1 MKKLTIACTLGLL
14 ATVPALA
21 ADDMTATAETF
32 SRALLQHDGTAAA
45 ALVALPAGGKISRE
59 QLAQCISA
67 QSRKFMPNGGEIL
80 GSEAQDGNNVLV
92 RARVN
97 GKEGGA
103 ALPMTKTS
111 DGWRLD
117 SSILTDMECDA
128 ASILSGI
135 LSGTEPGT
143 VATAYL
149 RNGDGVSYDRVRIDN
164 IEYHD
169 GGKRADV
176 YLSGEKHAVI
186 PHPQQ
191 EKYRYRLPLEKVGG
205 KWQVIDNGC
214 ALACFVELPV
224 DDENAGGNGDND
236 IARKPRQ

>member
-21 ADDMTATAETF
+21 ADDMTVTAETF

-45 ALVALPAGGKISRE
+45 ALVALPTGGKISRE
-59 QLAQCISA
+59 LLAQCISA

-80 GSEAQDGNNVLV
+80 GSEAQDGNKVLV
-92 RARVN
+92 RVRVN
-97 GKEGGA
+97 GKESDA

-117 SSILTDMECDA
+117 SRIITDMECGDA
-128 ASILSGI
+128 ANI
-135 LSGTEPGT
+135 LSGTELGT

-149 RNGDGVSYDRVRIDN
+149 RNREGVSYDSVHIDN

-176 YLSGEKHAVI
+176 YLSGEKHAVV
-186 PHPQQ
+186 PHPAQI
-191 EKYRYRLPLEKVGG
+191 KYRYRLPLEKVGG

>member
-21 ADDMTATAETF
+21 ADDMIATAETF

>member
-45 ALVALPAGGKISRE
+45 ALVALPAGSKISRE

-92 RARVN
+92 RTRVN
-97 GKEGGA
+97 GTEGGA

-117 SSILTDMECDA
+117 SRIITDMECDA
-128 ASILSGI
+128 ANI
-135 LSGTEPGT
+135 LSGTELGT

-149 RNGDGVSYDRVRIDN
+149 RNRDGVSYDSVHIDN

-176 YLSGEKHAVI
+176 YLSGEKHGVV
-186 PHPQQ
+186 PHPAQ

-205 KWQVIDNGC
+205 KWQVINNGC
-214 ALACFVELPV
+214 GFACFVELPV
-224 DDENAGGNGDND
+224 DDENAGGSGEND

>member
-67 QSRKFMPNGGEIL
+67 QSRKFIPNGGEIL

-92 RARVN
+92 RTRVN
-97 GKEGGA
+97 GKESGA

-117 SSILTDMECDA
+117 SSIITDMECDA
-128 ASILSGI
+128 ASILSG
-135 LSGTEPGT
+135 TELGT

-149 RNGDGVSYDRVRIDN
+149 RNGDGVSYDRVHIDN

-176 YLSGEKHAVI
+176 YLSGEKHAVV
-186 PHPQQ
+186 PNPPQV
-191 EKYRYRLPLEKVGG
+191 KYRYRLPLEKVGG

-224 DDENAGGNGDND
+224 DGDNTDVNGDND
-236 IARKPRQ
+236 IARKPKR

>member
-1 MKKLTIACTLGLL
+1 MKKLTIACTLGLF
-14 ATVPALA
+14 ATISTLA

-67 QSRKFMPNGGEIL
+67 QSRKLMPNGGEIL

-97 GKEGGA
+97 GKESGA

-236 IARKPRQ
+236 IARKPGQ

>member
-14 ATVPALA
+14 VTVPALA
-21 ADDMTATAETF
+21 ADDMTVTAETF

-92 RARVN
+92 RTRVN
-97 GKEGGA
+97 GTEGGGV
-103 ALPMTKTS
+103 LPMTKTS

-117 SSILTDMECDA
+117 SRIITDMECDA
-128 ASILSGI
+128 ANILS
-135 LSGTEPGT
+135 STELGT

-149 RNGDGVSYDRVRIDN
+149 RNREGVSYDSVHIDN

-176 YLSGEKHAVI
+176 YLSGEKHAVV
-186 PHPQQ
+186 PHPAQ

-205 KWQVIDNGC
+205 KWQVINNGC
-214 ALACFVELPV
+214 GCACFVELPV
-224 DDENAGGNGDND
+224 DDENAGGSGEND

>member
-32 SRALLQHDGTAAA
+32 TRALLQHDGTAAA
-45 ALVALPAGGKISRE
+45 ALVALPAGSKISRE

-128 ASILSGI
+128 ANILSGI

-149 RNGDGVSYDRVRIDN
+149 RNRDGVSYDSVRIDN

>member
-32 SRALLQHDGTAAA
+32 TRALLQHDGTAAA
-45 ALVALPAGGKISRE
+45 ALVALPAGSKISRE

-80 GSEAQDGNNVLV
+80 GSEAQDGNGVLV

-97 GKEGGA
+97 GTEGGG

-117 SSILTDMECDA
+117 SRIITDMECDA
-128 ASILSGI
+128 ANILS
-135 LSGTEPGT
+135 STELGT

-149 RNGDGVSYDRVRIDN
+149 RNRDGVSYDSVHIDN

-176 YLSGEKHAVI
+176 YLSGEKHAVV
-186 PHPQQ
+186 PHPAQ

-205 KWQVIDNGC
+205 KWQVINNGC
-214 ALACFVELPV
+214 GFACFVELPV
-224 DDENAGGNGDND
+224 DDENAGGSGEND
-236 IARKPRQ
+236 TARKPRQ

>member
-45 ALVALPAGGKISRE
+45 ALVALPAGSKISRE

-92 RARVN
+92 RTRVN
-97 GKEGGA
+97 GTEGGA

-117 SSILTDMECDA
+117 SRIITDMECDA
-128 ASILSGI
+128 ANI
-135 LSGTEPGT
+135 LSGTELGT

-149 RNGDGVSYDRVRIDN
+149 RNRDGVSYDSVHIDN

-176 YLSGEKHAVI
+176 YLSGEKHGVV
-186 PHPQQ
+186 PHPAQ

-205 KWQVIDNGC
+205 KWQVINNGC
-214 ALACFVELPV
+214 GFACCVELPV
-224 DDENAGGNGDND
+224 DDENAGGSGEND

>member
-1 MKKLTIACTLGLL
+1 
-14 ATVPALA
+14 
-21 ADDMTATAETF
+21 
-32 SRALLQHDGTAAA
+32 
-45 ALVALPAGGKISRE
+45 
-59 QLAQCISA
+59 
-67 QSRKFMPNGGEIL
+67 MPNGGETL
-80 GSEAQDGNNVLV
+80 GSEAQDGNNVRV

-97 GKEGGA
+97 GKESGA

-128 ASILSGI
+128 ASILSG
-135 LSGTEPGT
+135 TEPGT

-149 RNGDGVSYDRVRIDN
+149 RSRDGVSYDSVRIDN

-176 YLSGEKHAVI
+176 YLSGEKHAVV
-186 PHPQQ
+186 PHPAQ

-205 KWQVIDNGC
+205 KWQVINNGC
-214 ALACFVELPV
+214 DFACFVELPV

>member
-1 MKKLTIACTLGLL
+1 MKKSIIACTLGLL

-45 ALVALPAGGKISRE
+45 ALVALPAGSKISRE

-67 QSRKFMPNGGEIL
+67 QSRKLMPNGGEIL

-97 GKEGGA
+97 GKESGA

-128 ASILSGI
+128 ASILSG
-135 LSGTEPGT
+135 TELGT

-149 RNGDGVSYDRVRIDN
+149 RSRDGVSYDRVRIDN

-176 YLSGEKHAVI
+176 YLSGEKHAVV
-186 PHPQQ
+186 PHPAQI
-191 EKYRYRLPLEKVGG
+191 KYRYRLPLEKVGG
-205 KWQVIDNGC
+205 KWQVINNGC
-214 ALACFVELPV
+214 DFACFVELPV
-224 DDENAGGNGDND
+224 DDENAGGSGEND
-236 IARKPRQ
+236 TARKPGQ

>member
-14 ATVPALA
+14 AAVPALA

-97 GKEGGA
+97 GKESGA

-169 GGKRADV
+169 DGKRADV
-176 YLSGEKHAVI
+176 YLSGEKHAVV
-186 PHPQQ
+186 PNPPQV
-191 EKYRYRLPLEKVGG
+191 KYRYRLPLEKVGG
-205 KWQVIDNGC
+205 KWQVINNGC
-214 ALACFVELPV
+214 GFACFVELPV
-224 DDENAGGNGDND
+224 DDENAGGSGEND

>member
-21 ADDMTATAETF
+21 ADDMTATAEIFT
-32 SRALLQHDGTAAA
+32 RALLQHDGTQAA
-45 ALVALPAGGKISRE
+45 ALVALPADGKISRE
-59 QLAQCISA
+59 QLAQCIGA
-67 QSRKFMPNGGEIL
+67 QSRKYMPNGGEVL
-80 GSEAQDGNNVLV
+80 GSEAQSENNVLV
-92 RARVN
+92 RTRVN
-97 GKEGGA
+97 GIEGGGN
-103 ALPMTKTS
+103 LSMTKTS

-117 SSILTDMECDA
+117 SSIITDMECDA
-128 ASILSGI
+128 ASILSG
-135 LSGTEPGT
+135 TELGT

-149 RNGDGVSYDRVRIDN
+149 RSRDGVSYDSVRIDN

-176 YLSGEKHAVI
+176 YLSGEKHAVV
-186 PHPQQ
+186 PNPPQV
-191 EKYRYRLPLEKVGG
+191 KYRYRLPLEKVGG

>member
-1 MKKLTIACTLGLL
+1 MKKSIIACTLGLL

-21 ADDMTATAETF
+21 ADDMTAAAETF

-67 QSRKFMPNGGEIL
+67 QSRKLMPNGGEIL

-97 GKEGGA
+97 GKESGA

-149 RNGDGVSYDRVRIDN
+149 RNGDGFSYDRVRIDN

-176 YLSGEKHAVI
+176 YLSGEKHAFV
-186 PHPQQ
+186 PNPPQV
-191 EKYRYRLPLEKVGG
+191 KYRYRLPLEKVGG

>member
-45 ALVALPAGGKISRE
+45 ALVALPAGSKISRE

-92 RARVN
+92 RTRMN
-97 GKEGGA
+97 GTEGGA

-117 SSILTDMECDA
+117 SSIITDMECDA
-128 ASILSGI
+128 ANILSR
-135 LSGTEPGT
+135 TELGT

-149 RNGDGVSYDRVRIDN
+149 RNRDGVSYDSVHIDN

-176 YLSGEKHAVI
+176 YLSGEKHAVV

-224 DDENAGGNGDND
+224 DGDNTDVNGDND
-236 IARKPRQ
+236 ITRKPKR

>member
-1 MKKLTIACTLGLL
+1 MKKLTIACTLGLF
-14 ATVPALA
+14 ATAPALA
-21 ADDMTATAETF
+21 VDDMTATAETF
-32 SRALLQHDGTAAA
+32 TRALLQHDGTAAA

-80 GSEAQDGNNVLV
+80 GSEAQDGNSVLV

-97 GKEGGA
+97 GKEGGGV
-103 ALPMTKTS
+103 LPMTKTS

-117 SSILTDMECDA
+117 SRIITDMECDA
-128 ASILSGI
+128 ANILS
-135 LSGTEPGT
+135 STELGT

-149 RNGDGVSYDRVRIDN
+149 RNRNGVSYDSVHIDN

-176 YLSGEKHAVI
+176 YLSGEKHAVV
-186 PHPQQ
+186 PNPPQV
-191 EKYRYRLPLEKVGG
+191 KYRYRLPLEKVGG
-205 KWQVIDNGC
+205 KWQIIDNGC

-224 DDENAGGNGDND
+224 DDENAGGSGEND

>member
-1 MKKLTIACTLGLL
+1 MKKLTIACTLGLF
-14 ATVPALA
+14 ATISTLA

-97 GKEGGA
+97 GKESGA

-128 ASILSGI
+128 ASILSG
-135 LSGTEPGT
+135 TELGT

-149 RNGDGVSYDRVRIDN
+149 RSRDGVSYDSVRIDN

-169 GGKRADV
+169 GDKRADV
-176 YLSGEKHAVI
+176 YLSGEKHAVV
-186 PHPQQ
+186 PNPPQV
-191 EKYRYRLPLEKVGG
+191 KYRYRLPLEKVGG

>member
-21 ADDMTATAETF
+21 ADDMTVTAETF

-45 ALVALPAGGKISRE
+45 ALVALPTGGKISRE
-59 QLAQCISA
+59 LLAQCISA

-80 GSEAQDGNNVLV
+80 GSEAQDGNKVLV
-92 RARVN
+92 RVRVN
-97 GKEGGA
+97 GKESDA

-117 SSILTDMECDA
+117 SRIITDMECGDA
-128 ASILSGI
+128 ANI
-135 LSGTEPGT
+135 LSGTELGT

-149 RNGDGVSYDRVRIDN
+149 RNREGVSYDSVHIDN

-176 YLSGEKHAVI
+176 YLSGEKHAVV
-186 PHPQQ
+186 PHPAQI
-191 EKYRYRLPLEKVGG
+191 KYRYRLPLEKVGG
-205 KWQVIDNGC
+205 KWQVINNGC
-214 ALACFVELPV
+214 GCACFVELPV
-224 DDENAGGNGDND
+224 DDENAGGSGEND
-236 IARKPRQ
+236 TARKPGQ